1 MAKSKINKRFDQY
14 ILRGKLR
21 QEGFERWRYVFTAMS
36 KLNGRER
43 KFFIE
48 LYIVNPAISP
58 KVAVISQKSRLA
70 ISEADLQYALAGTE
84 SASHANDE
92 IDVKPSYVLVK
103 AGIYGE
109 DGKQMNKFYA
119 SSQFSYVKNTEN
131 FKVGDCLFSSKGLS
145 GSILVT
151 AQDLRVKPELL
162 CNVGSMDWDLKFER
176 AIENSPLY
184 DRKNYLWIPIG
195 LKTLFSG
202 SIHVDN
208 QEFVVLPKAS
218 NGYIDKSWGERLN
231 SPYFHISS
239 SNLTSIISGRQMMN
253 SCFALEGEFNGKL
266 CSVVDLEGEKYCV
279 ENRKIFKKDVIIHDC
294 SQLSDN
300 LEGERVH
307 WSVSIHKG
315 KYVVDI
321 DIYCRGKEMFVRDYE
336 MPQGKRCL
344 LKVLGGTGKGE
355 IRVYKK
361 VRKNLELLE
370 HANINDA
377 ICEFGQT
384 EEVGK

>member
-208 QEFVVLPKAS
+208 QEFVVLPKSS